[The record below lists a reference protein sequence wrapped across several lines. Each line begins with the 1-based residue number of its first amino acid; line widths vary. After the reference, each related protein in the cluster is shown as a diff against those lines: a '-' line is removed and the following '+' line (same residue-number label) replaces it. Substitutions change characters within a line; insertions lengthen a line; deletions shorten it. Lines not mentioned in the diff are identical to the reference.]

1 MTSSPAKDTLALSS
15 IGVQSLVEW
24 PPLSFL
30 FLAHK
35 RWPLVTVTKP
45 SVILIPRGSIGVV
58 CIGVAQIDHTI
69 GSGKLKKEK
78 MATSR
83 KLLCLRQYHNWRGLK
98 AGMKALPG
106 ARLYLPSSEKKS
118 ISNSVVILVAW
129 TGGSHRALKKYSEIY
144 TAELGIPSLC
154 LVPSLLEVWSTSKGN
169 KLTQNTIDYL
179 SKSNDSSEPIN
190 IVFHLFSAAPGIV
203 LPHITDK
210 PPDTSHIQL
219 KGFIIDSGPV
229 EFSYKSGMSALKLSN
244 FNFLMYYV
252 AGFCGTTANVLVGKR
267 KRAELVKALKSPSL
281 SSLPQLYLYSE
292 ADTVCP
298 ADRVRSIIE
307 EQKELGRNV
316 KGASWNDSKHVR
328 HFMAYPEQ
336 YHLQIKSFLKAIK
349 LID

>member
-1 MTSSPAKDTLALSS
+1 MAFSDSYKA
-15 IGVQSLVEW
+15 IGHSYSTWVN
-24 PPLSFL
+24 
-30 FLAHK
+30 
-35 RWPLVTVTKP
+35 R
-45 SVILIPRGSIGVV
+45 RGLYRRGP
-58 CIGVAQIDHTI
+58 

-144 TAELGIPSLC
+144 TELGIPSLC

-203 LPHITDK
+203 LPHITDE

-281 SSLPQLYLYSE
+281 SLLPQLYLYSE

>member
-1 MTSSPAKDTLALSS
+1 
-15 IGVQSLVEW
+15 
-24 PPLSFL
+24 
-30 FLAHK
+30 
-35 RWPLVTVTKP
+35 
-45 SVILIPRGSIGVV
+45 
-58 CIGVAQIDHTI
+58 
-69 GSGKLKKEK
+69 

-98 AGMKALPG
+98 AGTKALPG

-144 TAELGIPSLC
+144 TELGIPSLC

-203 LPHITDK
+203 LPHITDE

-244 FNFLMYYV
+244 FNFLMYYA

-336 YHLQIKSFLKAIK
+336 YHLQIRSFLKAIK